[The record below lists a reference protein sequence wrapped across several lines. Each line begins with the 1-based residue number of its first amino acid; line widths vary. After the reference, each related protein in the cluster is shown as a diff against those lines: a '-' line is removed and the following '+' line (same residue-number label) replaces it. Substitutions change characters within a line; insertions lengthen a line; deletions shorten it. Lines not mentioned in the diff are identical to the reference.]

1 MQLRRP
7 TRTFHPPP
15 PTPTISAGPQPF
27 FHLGHSPSAGPLVC
41 SYSRRARRCIPTA
54 VCMQL
59 RGPARTFNPPTPT
72 IPAGPQL
79 CFHFGHVPSAGPLV
93 CSYSRWA
100 RRCIPTAVCMPLRG
114 PARAFNSPTPTIPA
128 GPQPCFHL
136 GYSPPAGPLEC
147 SHSRWARRCIPTAVC
162 MQLHGPART
171 FHLPT
176 PTILAGPQLCFC
188 LVHSPSAG
196 PLTCLTPPPLPSQ
209 QARSHVPIWDIHRPQ
224 AHSYVHTPLWAHR
237 CIPTAVCMQLR
248 GPARTFHPPPPPPSQ
263 RVRSYVSISDMYLP
277 QAHSCAHTL
286 SGPAAASPLYADSSA
301 GPVVCSNPPPT
312 PSRRA
317 HSYVSISYM
326 RLPQARLLNTFLPL
340 FGHLGPHVY
349 MKINGIQSPGP
360 LQGDRIHHEI
370 VKVG

>member
-1 MQLRRP
+1 MQL
-7 TRTFHPPP
+7 H
-15 PTPTISAGPQPF
+15 
-27 FHLGHSPSAGPLVC
+27 
-41 SYSRRARRCIPTA
+41 
-54 VCMQL
+54 
-59 RGPARTFNPPTPT
+59 GPARTFNPPTPT

-136 GYSPPAGPLEC
+136 GYSPPAGPLECSHSRWARRCIPTAVCMQLHGSARTFHLPTPTIPAGPQPCFHLGHSPSAGPLEC